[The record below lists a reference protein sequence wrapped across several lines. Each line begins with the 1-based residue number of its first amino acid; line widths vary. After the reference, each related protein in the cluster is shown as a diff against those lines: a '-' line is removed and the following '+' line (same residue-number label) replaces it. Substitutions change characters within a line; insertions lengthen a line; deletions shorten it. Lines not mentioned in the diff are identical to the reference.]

1 MKNADKPINP
11 STSIKISDTEFFEY
25 NLPNQERQYSGLTKR
40 EHYAGLAMQGLL
52 ANITQ
57 EEINKYFPPDTR
69 PKGWL
74 SIEEY
79 LPMMC
84 AIDIVQGYTLY
95 KVKDKNGNEFESAV
109 SDHNNWYYY
118 AKEEGITHWWNGE

>member
-1 MKNADKPINP
+1 MNYKNYTIEPDNTGYAPKGMMFGIFKEEEYIG
-11 STSIKISDTEFFEY
+11 SGGTVEECKKKIDEF
-25 NLPNQERQYSGLTKR
+25 
-40 EHYAGLAMQGLL
+40 L

-84 AIDIVQGYTLY
+84 AIDIVHGYTLY

>member
-1 MKNADKPINP
+1 MLNKPHNSHLHIHAVSSSNTNYMALDLEEMKK
-11 STSIKISDTEFFEY
+11 KIDEF
-25 NLPNQERQYSGLTKR
+25 
-40 EHYAGLAMQGLL
+40 L

-84 AIDIVQGYTLY
+84 AIDIVHGYTLY

>member
-1 MKNADKPINP
+1 MGKSKLLENTQRFREAPKGVLTNMYHKMKK
-11 STSIKISDTEFFEY
+11 KIDEF
-25 NLPNQERQYSGLTKR
+25 
-40 EHYAGLAMQGLL
+40 L

>member
-1 MKNADKPINP
+1 MRCVACMRKKVSATLNKAHVSSSNTNYMALDLEEMKK
-11 STSIKISDTEFFEY
+11 KIDEF
-25 NLPNQERQYSGLTKR
+25 
-40 EHYAGLAMQGLL
+40 L

-79 LPMMC
+79 LPLMC

>member
-52 ANITQ
+52 ANPQYWKRVYKTLSSL
-57 EEINKYFPPDTR
+57 KAD
-69 PKGWL
+69 KD
-74 SIEEY
+74 SIECVFAQFSIKLADEI
-79 LPMMC
+79 L
-84 AIDIVQGYTLY
+84 QQL
-95 KVKDKNGNEFESAV
+95 
-109 SDHNNWYYY
+109 
-118 AKEEGITHWWNGE
+118 EEK